1 MTFLQLWEH
10 DEAASDPDACVLP
23 LGLTRAEVLAADRA
37 AAGEKLGPNARRSL
51 RRFDKKLAAQGRDY
65 AREDWDRHDEQL
77 RAGARTGPSSG
88 TAAGRQASPR
98 PSARP
103 DGAASLSAPS
113 RATTARPA
121 VEPVGGGGLALR
133 RSAFDARG
141 ASPQDY
147 QARLRQ
153 LGVSTAGW
161 YEEHTNPRPPAPSLG
176 IQIKAQ
182 KIAREAAERQA
193 ARAKELE
200 AGRLDAR
207 TADPAAVRERLTA
220 LGIEH
225 DLQAA
230 VREIPKP
237 LDRNWQGNPVTQ
249 GGGGAIVAE
258 APPRAKAVDAAAR
271 RVRHMLKSG
280 ERIDARRLAEDQLAA
295 LYKARGLDAPGGT
308 WGPATR
314 APPRR

>member
-1 MTFLQLWEH
+1 MASHQEWTQAEL
-10 DEAASDPDACVLP
+10 DAARRYVK
-23 LGLTRAEVLAADRA
+23 
-37 AAGEKLGPNARRSL
+37 GEKLGPSAKKTLARLERRLASEHEYNRRPDVKKMEAQMYEQIDRDL
-51 RRFDKKLAAQGRDY
+51 RD
-65 AREDWDRHDEQL
+65 
-77 RAGARTGPSSG
+77 GARTGPSSG

-103 DGAASLSAPS
+103 GGAASLSAPS

-161 YEEHTNPRPPAPSLG
+161 YEEHTNPPPPAPGLG

-182 KIAREAAERQA
+182 KIAREAAEWNER
-193 ARAKELE
+193 RTKELD
-200 AGRLDAR
+200 ASKIDGRKATQAEVANRLQQLLGPH
-207 TADPAAVRERLTA
+207 ADRDIVESFRPSGGEPL
-220 LGIEH
+220 
-225 DLQAA
+225 
-230 VREIPKP
+230 KP
-237 LDRNWQGNPVTQ
+237 PP
-249 GGGGAIVAE
+249 E
-258 APPRAKAVDAAAR
+258 PPPRAKAVDAAAR

-295 LYKARGLDAPGGT
+295 LYKARGLDVPGGT
-308 WGPATR
+308 LGPATR